1 MVRLE
6 EGAAQYGLEVES
18 LTAQSKRLAKA
29 YNLSAEEAAN
39 LAIKNQRMNKGVSSL
54 VDNWKDWKK

>member
-6 EGAAQYGLEVES
+6 EGAAQYGLEVKS
-18 LTAQSKRLAKA
+18 LTARSKRLAKA
-29 YNLSAEEAAN
+29 YGLSAEEAAN